1 MSAAPHNE
9 LHLLLDDAGAIVAF
23 QEEGASWMGM
33 LAFSSEDKAREFMR
47 KSGLKASEIVTI
59 DSGDYEAVA
68 QLLRNVKRR
77 AIRNMLLDL
86 DYQTGRHIQV
96 EFEDERLGE
105 ARERQ
110 FHHHH

>member
-1 MSAAPHNE
+1 MTGAPHKE
-9 LHLLLDDAGAIVAF
+9 LHLLLDDSGAIVAF
-23 QEEGASWMGM
+23 QEQGASWIGM
-33 LAFSSEDKAREFMR
+33 LAFSSEDKARHFMR
-47 KSGLKASEIVTI
+47 ASGLKASEIVTI
-59 DSGDYEAVA
+59 DSTDDEAVA

-96 EFEDERLGE
+96 EFEGERLGE

-110 FHHHH
+110 FQHHH

>member
-1 MSAAPHNE
+1 VSGAPARE

-23 QEEGASWMGM
+23 QEQGASWMGM
-33 LAFSSEDKAREFMR
+33 LAFSSEEKAREFMR
-47 KSGLKASEIVTI
+47 ASGLKASEMVTI
-59 DSGDYEAVA
+59 DAADNEAVA

-86 DYQTGRHIQV
+86 DYQTGSHIQV
-96 EFEDERLGE
+96 EFDGERLGE

>member
-1 MSAAPHNE
+1 M
-9 LHLLLDDAGAIVAF
+9 LDDAGAIVAF
-23 QEEGASWMGM
+23 QEQGASWMGM

-47 KSGLKASEIVTI
+47 SSGLKASEIVTI
-59 DSGDYEAVA
+59 DSTDSEAVA

-86 DYQTGRHIQV
+86 DYRTGRHIQV
-96 EFEDERLGE
+96 EFEGERLGK

-110 FHHHH
+110 FQHHR

>member
-1 MSAAPHNE
+1 VSGELPEE

-23 QEEGASWMGM
+23 QEQGAPWTGM
-33 LAFSSEDKAREFMR
+33 LAFSSEDKARDFMR
-47 KSGLKASEIVTI
+47 VSGLKASEIVTI
-59 DSGDYEAVA
+59 DSTDDEAIA

-86 DYQTGRHIQV
+86 DYQTGRHVQV
-96 EFEDERLGE
+96 EFEGERLGE